1 MELRMPI
8 IIIGLHMAI
17 LKVDRNVMGKNI

>member
-17 LKVDRNVMGKNI
+17 LEVDRNVMGKNI